1 MKPEPENL
9 GNTAPPNSPAQELAW
24 IKAIARG
31 DRIAF
36 EQLYRSYHGLL
47 VRFLIRNTSRRDL
60 VDEVVNSTLWAV
72 WRGASR
78 FRAEST
84 PRSWIIAIAYRTL
97 MKALR
102 DQPFDVGAATVDAQD
117 ELVELS
123 QTHNHASQTELQ
135 QWVGA
140 GLKML
145 PEEQRMT
152 LELAYF
158 LGQSCEEI
166 AEIMSCP
173 VGTVKAR
180 MFHAR
185 VRLRSNLATLGG
197 DTRNEAKPE

>member
-145 PEEQRMT
+145 PE
-152 LELAYF
+152 
-158 LGQSCEEI
+158 
-166 AEIMSCP
+166 
-173 VGTVKAR
+173 
-180 MFHAR
+180 
-185 VRLRSNLATLGG
+185 
-197 DTRNEAKPE
+197 

>member
-1 MKPEPENL
+1 MKPDPETPA
-9 GNTAPPNSPAQELAW
+9 TAVSGSSAEQELAW
-24 IKAIARG
+24 IRAIAQG
-31 DRIAF
+31 DRVAF

-47 VRFLIRNTSRRDL
+47 VRFLLRSTSRRDL
-60 VDEVVNSTLWAV
+60 VDEVVNGTLWSV

-78 FRAEST
+78 FRAESS

-102 DQPFDVGAATVDAQD
+102 DQPFDIGTASAQD
-117 ELVELS
+117 EMAEIPA
-123 QTHNHASQTELQ
+123 QHQHAAQLEIQ
-135 QWVGA
+135 QWVNA
-140 GLKML
+140 GLKLL

-152 LELAYF
+152 IELAYF

-166 AEIMSCP
+166 AQIMGCP

-185 VRLRSNLATLGG
+185 VRLRSNLANLGG
-197 DTRNEAKPE
+197 DTRNEARTE